1 MIFHISHMELHF
13 LIPFLVNS
21 ILLYSFKEEHDLFVY
36 VELIIRL
43 DTFVI
48 FMTKINCN
56 PYVENTRFYR
66 GSN

>member
-13 LIPFLVNS
+13 LIHFLVNS
-21 ILLYSFKEEHDLFVY
+21 ILLYSFKEQHDLFVY

-48 FMTKINCN
+48 FMAKINCN
-56 PYVENTRFYR
+56 PYVENPRFYR